1 MACSILQMHALA
13 QCSRALAATQN
24 VNQGQPEVSLLEG
37 AMVFPTFCFS
47 ETFPDWEFVS
57 LYSDALPNPISHPEA
72 SPESADKTRFL
83 VTILQCTDLSLVV
96 RSLLIS
102 TLPFLNEIGRCR
114 WSDGNR
120 HQG

>member
-1 MACSILQMHALA
+1 MACSISQMHALA
-13 QCSRALAATQN
+13 RCSRALAATQN
-24 VNQGQPEVSLLEG
+24 VNQGKPEVSLLES
-37 AMVFPTFCFS
+37 AIVFSTFCFL

-57 LYSDALPNPISHPEA
+57 LHPDALPNSLSHPEA
-72 SPESADKTRFL
+72 SPDSADETGFL

-114 WSDGNR
+114 WSDGHR